1 MNPPETEAVVPADT
15 YSDALARSLA
25 AFVEAN
31 EKALTDDLKT
41 LLRNVSI
48 TGLSCYSWEHL
59 RVLLGFVIKQVIGE
73 FITKEGLTGQDAAS
87 INERCAQ
94 ILRSLESFVG
104 PPFTLQRLCEL
115 LTDEP
120 RLYTS
125 TNKFTNA
132 IEKMFAVSG
141 IIPTLAPADYNETVA
156 TNAAAFAAATREAP
170 PAAPAA
176 AASSPSSAS
185 ASASSSDSTP
195 FQVETTVHPPEPMD
209 VEG

>member
-94 ILRSLESFVG
+94 I
-104 PPFTLQRLCEL
+104 RLCEL

-176 AASSPSSAS
+176 PAASSPS
-185 ASASSSDSTP
+185 SASSSDSTP